1 MRLRSLR
8 GGLFSRSHYSVF
20 ASGTIFCAVVG
31 VWVATSIGYPQTV
44 GIDVHLLPLLPAT
57 SVGSYFDPWTQPIS
71 IRVDSRH
78 QYYLNSK
85 IISLDKIP
93 AALGDRF
100 KTRANWTVYII
111 GDDDASYQDVIA
123 AADAI
128 RSAQGSV
135 VLLTSKSGVN
145 T

>member
-1 MRLRSLR
+1 
-8 GGLFSRSHYSVF
+8 
-20 ASGTIFCAVVG
+20 
-31 VWVATSIGYPQTV
+31 
-44 GIDVHLLPLLPAT
+44 
-57 SVGSYFDPWTQPIS
+57 
-71 IRVDSRH
+71 
-78 QYYLNSK
+78 LNSK

-128 RSAQGSV
+128 RAAQGSV
-135 VLLTSKSGVN
+135 ILLTSKSGAYKSSRFQLRLPILK
-145 T
+145 